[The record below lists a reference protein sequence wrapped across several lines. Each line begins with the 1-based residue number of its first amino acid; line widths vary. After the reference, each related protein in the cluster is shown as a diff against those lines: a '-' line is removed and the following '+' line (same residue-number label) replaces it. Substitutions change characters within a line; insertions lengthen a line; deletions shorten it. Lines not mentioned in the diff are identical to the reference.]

1 MAQSCPYTN
10 GNMTDEQWAS
20 LYSQQPA
27 NYPAVLE
34 ALQGN
39 PQARDRS
46 VQSQITTRG
55 PSTVKAALE
64 RQPTVDVSQGRLKQ
78 LNDATEYLKKDI
90 KDSNSIRIRNGKTYP
105 LFTRNEI
112 FKIKQENNPVSRRFY
127 RNYMEEYFRIRYD
140 EIRNEKDLKDF
151 RQELRD
157 FGLFLSL
164 DPARAGEDLRIIN
177 DRKVIDVY
185 GEINLATQFLRDM
198 TGMTFDVDH
207 ILPAVPMKGMF
218 KDEQTGSLSDNW
230 RQNFRDYFDRA
241 WNTPIAM
248 KENLSALLG
257 GMNKTKS
264 NKGWAEDTT
273 RSINAFNNLFGTA
286 YRAQELGSLSQKQ
299 AQEEQFVQTLAMS
312 MKNRGLS
319 FSGTGLQNY
328 LHNNYGLS
336 PKMAQLLVKSLNKMK
351 NKSLLRMKSRGTIS
365 F

>member
-127 RNYMEEYFRIRYD
+127 RNYMEEYFRIR
-140 EIRNEKDLKDF
+140 L
-151 RQELRD
+151 
-157 FGLFLSL
+157 
-164 DPARAGEDLRIIN
+164 
-177 DRKVIDVY
+177 
-185 GEINLATQFLRDM
+185 
-198 TGMTFDVDH
+198 
-207 ILPAVPMKGMF
+207 MKL
-218 KDEQTGSLSDNW
+218 E
-230 RQNFRDYFDRA
+230 
-241 WNTPIAM
+241 M
-248 KENLSALLG
+248 K
-257 GMNKTKS
+257 K
-264 NKGWAEDTT
+264 
-273 RSINAFNNLFGTA
+273 I
-286 YRAQELGSLSQKQ
+286 
-299 AQEEQFVQTLAMS
+299 
-312 MKNRGLS
+312 
-319 FSGTGLQNY
+319 
-328 LHNNYGLS
+328 
-336 PKMAQLLVKSLNKMK
+336 
-351 NKSLLRMKSRGTIS
+351 
-365 F
+365 